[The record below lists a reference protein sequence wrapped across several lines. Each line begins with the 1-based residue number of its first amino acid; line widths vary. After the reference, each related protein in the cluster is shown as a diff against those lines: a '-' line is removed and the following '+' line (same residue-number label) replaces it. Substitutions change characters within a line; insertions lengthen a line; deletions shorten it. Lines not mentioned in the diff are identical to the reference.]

1 MRSSIAIATL
11 VSLAIV
17 GCGAP
22 RGAWE
27 TGIAAGAHFRLQVP
41 TSWNRSLIVAAG
53 GYSPAPVTFEPGQS
67 PGPFAEAL
75 VGQGYA
81 YAETGYSAGGIA
93 IAEGV
98 ADVHALRAHV
108 IERYGEPQRTL
119 IVGESKGGLIA
130 LLIAESPAAGFDGA
144 MAISGL
150 LSAPHAFFSRAF
162 ELLSGFQDRF
172 PAVLPS
178 PRRVPDAYVA
188 NEQTMSAV
196 VNALAAD
203 AESAATLRRHAGVR
217 TNGELAELLAFHT
230 EALRDLQRRCGGNPF
245 GPAPVVDSAAERC
258 VRNLPGP
265 TGALRVPLVAVD
277 TAYDPVIPSWS
288 AKGYLA
294 LLDGTGSRDSF
305 LREVVQTEGHLN
317 VSVEDRLR
325 AFGMLVE
332 WVAQGRRPEARMP
345 ASDSRP

>member
-1 MRSSIAIATL
+1 VRSSIAIAAI
-11 VSLAIV
+11 VSLALM
-17 GCGAP
+17 GCAAP
-22 RGAWE
+22 RGGWE
-27 TGIAAGAHFRLQVP
+27 AGMAAGAHFRLHVP

-81 YAETGYSAGGIA
+81 YAETGYSAGGVA

-98 ADVHALRAHV
+98 ADVHALRAHF

-144 MAISGL
+144 MAVSGL

-162 ELLSGFQDRF
+162 ELLAGFQDRF

-178 PRRVPDAYVA
+178 PLRVPDTYVA
-188 NEQTMSAV
+188 NEETMSAV
-196 VNALAAD
+196 VNALAANT
-203 AESAATLRRHAGVR
+203 ESAATLRRQAAVR
-217 TNGELAELLAFHT
+217 SNEELAELLAFHT
-230 EALRDLQRRCGGNPF
+230 EALRDLQRRCGGNAF
-245 GPAPVVDSAAERC
+245 GPARVVDSAAERC
-258 VRNLPGP
+258 VQTLPGP
-265 TGALRVPLVAVD
+265 TGSLRVPLVAVE

-288 AKGYLA
+288 AEGYLA
-294 LLDGTGSRDSF
+294 LLDGTGSRHSF
-305 LREVVQTEGHLN
+305 MREVVQTEGHLN

-325 AFGMLVE
+325 VFGTLVA
-332 WVAQGRRPEARMP
+332 WVADGRRP
-345 ASDSRP
+345 

>member
-1 MRSSIAIATL
+1 MGVQLWSSIAIAI

-27 TGIAAGAHFRLQVP
+27 IGTVAGAHFRLQVP

-53 GYSPAPVTFEPGQS
+53 GYSPAPFTFERGQS

-75 VGQGYA
+75 VRQGYA
-81 YAETGYSAGGIA
+81 YAETGYSAGGVA

-98 ADVHALRAHV
+98 ADVHALRADF
-108 IERYGEPQRTL
+108 IERYGVPEHTL

-150 LSAPHAFFSRAF
+150 LSAPHAFFGRAF
-162 ELLSGFQDRF
+162 ELLSAFQDRF

-178 PRRVPDAYVA
+178 PVRVPDAYVA
-188 NEQTMSAV
+188 DERTLTAV
-196 VNALAAD
+196 VKALAANTD
-203 AESAATLRRHAGVR
+203 SAAALRSQAGVR
-217 TNGELAELLAFHT
+217 SNEELAELLAFHT
-230 EALRDLQRRCGGNPF
+230 EALRDLQRRCGGNAF
-245 GPAPVVDSAAERC
+245 GSALVVDSAAERC

-265 TGALRVPLVAVD
+265 TGALRVPVVAVD
-277 TAYDPVIPSWS
+277 TAYDPVTPSWS
-288 AKGYLA
+288 VERYLA
-294 LLDGTGSRDSF
+294 LLDRTGKRNSF
-305 LREVVQTEGHLN
+305 VREIVQTEGHLN
-317 VSVEDRLR
+317 VSVDDRLR
-325 AFGMLVE
+325 AFRRLVE
-332 WVAQGRRPEARMP
+332 WVTKGHRP
-345 ASDSRP
+345 

>member
-1 MRSSIAIATL
+1 MRSSIAIAAV
-11 VSLAIV
+11 VSFAIV
-17 GCGAP
+17 GCGGP

-27 TGIAAGAHFRLQVP
+27 TGIAAGAHFRLRVP

-53 GYSPAPVTFEPGQS
+53 GYSPLTFTFEAGQS

-75 VGQGYA
+75 VRQGYA
-81 YAETGYSAGGIA
+81 YAETGYSAGGVA

-98 ADVHALRAHV
+98 ADVHALRAHF
-108 IERYGEPQRTL
+108 IERYGVPRHTL

-162 ELLSGFQDRF
+162 ELLSGFQERF

-178 PRRVPDAYVA
+178 PLRVPDTYVA
-188 NEQTMSAV
+188 DEHTVTVV
-196 VNALAAD
+196 VNTLTAN
-203 AESAATLRRHAGVR
+203 AESAATLRSQAGVR
-217 TNGELAELLAFHT
+217 SNEELAELLTFHT
-230 EALRDLQRRCGGNPF
+230 EALRDLQRRCGGNAF
-245 GPAPVVDSAAERC
+245 GSALVVEPDAERC
-258 VRNLPGP
+258 VRKLPGP
-265 TGALRVPLVAVD
+265 TGVLRVPLVAVD
-277 TAYDPVIPSWS
+277 TAYDPVISSWS
-288 AKGYLA
+288 VERYLT
-294 LLDGTGSRDSF
+294 LLERTGSRDFF

-325 AFGMLVE
+325 AFRTLVE
-332 WVAQGRRPEARMP
+332 WVTEGRRR
-345 ASDSRP
+345 